1 MSKIIQSSALSISC
15 KVTIGVLIAAIAG
28 CSSSSRH
35 VYRADNN
42 AQTNNAVR
50 PGAIAAKTTSI
61 KTKRQ
66 DWRFAG
72 ADGQIIT
79 TPHYQIYTTLTDPL
93 IVDDLLV
100 FAEQSLEHYVSE
112 LADLPLPSGRLEIYL
127 FQKRQQWEEKT
138 RQILPTQ
145 AETFLNLGRGGFTTR
160 GRSVLYYID
169 SHGKTKDTFAIVS
182 HEGWHQYAQTML
194 HRQLPTWMEEGIA
207 TFMEGYV
214 KNEDGEIKFL
224 PWANRERFRTLRQA
238 VRNKTLIGIKELLT
252 RTPQSF
258 LKSSKD
264 DLLVYYSQVWALVH
278 FLNEG
283 QNGKYQQAL
292 SHLLADATKG
302 VSPMP
307 PRRTSLANA
316 KTGSRAR
323 LSPGVILLYL
333 EIDLSDFELQYIQ
346 FIKKIV
352 ADGGYNHIIQ
362 GQSPLTP

>member
-1 MSKIIQSSALSISC
+1 MNKLTQSSAIII
-15 KVTIGVLIAAIAG
+15 KRVVIAGVLIATITG

-35 VYRADNN
+35 VYRSNKYAQANN
-42 AQTNNAVR
+42 VVN
-50 PGAIAAKTTSI
+50 PGAIAPRTTSM
-61 KTKRQ
+61 KFQRR

-79 TPHYQIYTTLTDPL
+79 TPHYQIYTTLTDPR
-93 IVDDLLV
+93 IVEKLLV
-100 FAEQSLEHYVSE
+100 FAEQSLENYVSQ
-112 LADLPLPSGRLEIYL
+112 LADLPLPVAKLETYL
-127 FQKRQQWEEKT
+127 FQKRYQWEAKT

-169 SHGKTKDTFAIVS
+169 SQGRTKDTFAIVG
-182 HEGWHQYAQTML
+182 HEGWHQYAQSML
-194 HRQLPTWMEEGIA
+194 HRQLPTWLEEGIA
-207 TFMEGYV
+207 TYMEGYIQ
-214 KNEDGEIKFL
+214 NEDGEIEFL
-224 PWANRERFRTLRQA
+224 PWANRERYRTLRQA
-238 VRNKTLIGIKELLT
+238 VRKKTLIGIRELLT

-258 LKSSKD
+258 LKSSKE

-278 FLNEG
+278 FLNED

-292 SHLLADATKG
+292 SNLLADAAKG

-307 PRRTSLANA
+307 PKRASRSNA
-316 KTGSRAR
+316 STGSRAR
-323 LSPGVILLYL
+323 LAPGVILKYL
-333 EIDLSDFELQYIQ
+333 EMDLGEFELQYIQ

-352 ADGGYNHIIQ
+352 ADGGYKHIVK